1 MTNKERVRRM
11 AVAREQVYLEIV
23 YDIYLCGDTVY
34 IKGEVGGDLVQY
46 RVVFNTDGTVKYV
59 AEK

>member
-1 MTNKERVRRM
+1 M

-23 YDIYLCGDTVY
+23 YDIDLCGDTVS

-46 RVVFNTDGTVKYV
+46 RVAFNADGTVKYV